1 MDESEK
7 TSAPNS
13 AYEERNLRSY
23 KGQTL
28 PTTGIKV
35 YILESYFDSLDDHNI
50 SDENA
55 DKVTDFVIHLSQHGF
70 KNLEGRNKKSN
81 EALPNDKRFMSKAQ
95 FAIEYKL
102 FHYHPGIDDYE
113 GNEHGDKRSKYL
125 VHYSFDHVENAA
137 KIICINDHPHFTL
150 PKIQQINSPVE
161 DEYVTVEDNN
171 IES

>member
-13 AYEERNLRSY
+13 AHEERNLKSY
-23 KGQTL
+23 KGKTL

-35 YILESYFDSLDDHNI
+35 YILESYFDSLDDHDI
-50 SDENA
+50 SDDDA

-70 KNLEGRNKKSN
+70 KNLEGRNKRSN
-81 EALPNDKRFMSKAQ
+81 DALPNDKRFMSKAQ

-102 FHYHPGIDDYE
+102 FHYHPGINYYD
-113 GNEHGDKRSKYL
+113 GNEYGDKKSKYL

-137 KIICINDHPHFTL
+137 KVICLNFHPDLIL
-150 PKIQQINSPVE
+150 PKIQQINSLVA
-161 DEYVTVEDNN
+161 DEYKIIEDDN